1 MKFPRPLIFAFVS
14 VWLAGCGGSTGDNLS
29 VTADHEVA
37 KLQSAKAEAE
47 QAATKAKLAE
57 AKKTKGRIHVEG
69 Q

>member
-1 MKFPRPLIFAFVS
+1 MRLARSLILAFVC
-14 VWLAGCGGSTGDNLS
+14 VWLTGCGGPTGDNLS
-29 VTADHEVA
+29 VAAEQDAA

-47 QAATKAKLAE
+47 QAAAKAKLAE